1 MLFISQDNKQYI
13 IVGDVYDNNLSEIIL
28 SENMNKFSVII
39 FILIIVIMIQ
49 MEGKCHFFL
58 NYYCLSL
65 KITVKPVL
73 CGISREWGIMITR
86 QVHLTSI
93 STKYCPPSSSRR
105 LYQRLFYFY

>member
-28 SENMNKFSVII
+28 SENMKKFSVII

-58 NYYCLSL
+58 KLLLSIFENYSQTCFMWHFKGMGNYDNKTGALN
-65 KITVKPVL
+65 
-73 CGISREWGIMITR
+73 
-86 QVHLTSI
+86 
-93 STKYCPPSSSRR
+93 
-105 LYQRLFYFY
+105 FYFYQILPTFIK